1 MRSQVEILVESIANL
16 HIQLSASLSRES
28 ELRDQNIILAEKL
41 NDLSRV
47 RTNSAINDP
56 AALLFETDKEIS
68 RVEPKLYDPSRTI
81 HIPENS

>member
-41 NDLSRV
+41 NDLSR
-47 RTNSAINDP
+47 TPSDWIGPGSATHV
-56 AALLFETDKEIS
+56 FESDKEIS
-68 RVEPKLYDPSRTI
+68 RIKSELSNHPRTI
-81 HIPENS
+81 HIPENN